1 MTGRELTMS
10 DYVAMFRR
18 RWLLITILTLVGGPL
33 AYGVARILPT
43 VFKSTTVVLVEEQSV
58 PRDIIEP
65 VDQTDIGQRLASMQ
79 QQILS
84 RSHLEPIIR
93 QLNLYPNDIDRVPM
107 EDLVR
112 RLQNAIDV
120 TPVLPM
126 AETRSMNL
134 PGFSVGV
141 TMPNPRTAQQ
151 VCTAVTSLFIQQ
163 NLQLRQQHSEG
174 TTQFLSQQMDNAK
187 AQLDAQDA
195 KLAAF
200 QRAHMGDLPDE
211 EQTNL
216 NLLVGLNSQLD
227 ASTQALS
234 RAQQDKSFAES
245 MLSQELAAWQSSQTG
260 HSPDTLQ
267 DQMAVLQGRLADL
280 RTKYTDDYPDVV
292 KAEHAIA
299 LLQARITKEEESQTS
314 ESAGASATSTTT
326 ASATAAPKKTPNT
339 ADEPPQ
345 ITQLRAQIHSYDQV
359 IAENTRE
366 QQKVKQQIG
375 EYEARVQSS
384 PAIEQDY
391 KELTRGYQT
400 ALETYNEL
408 QKKRDDSAIA
418 TRLEREQEG
427 EQFTILDPANL
438 PDKPS
443 FPDRVKFTLSGFGG
457 GFALGL
463 GLAMLFELRDT
474 SLRTERDVEM
484 VLHLPVLC
492 VLPTIDPLSQN
503 KSNAPR
509 LQAGSMERLQLGTR
523 S

>member
-1 MTGRELTMS
+1 MTGRELTMA

-18 RWLLITILTLVGGPL
+18 RWILIAVLTLIGGPL
-33 AYGVARILPT
+33 AYGVARVLPT
-43 VFKSTTVVLVEEQSV
+43 VFKSTTVVLVEESSV
-58 PRDIIEP
+58 PRDIVEP

-84 RSHLEPIIR
+84 RSRLEPIIR
-93 QLNLYPNDIDRVPM
+93 QLNLYPNDVDRVPM
-107 EDLVR
+107 EELVR
-112 RLQNAIDV
+112 RLQGTIDV
-120 TPVLPM
+120 TAVQPM
-126 AETRSMNL
+126 AETRAMNL
-134 PGFSVGV
+134 PGFSVSV
-141 TMPNPRTAQQ
+141 TMANPRTAQQ
-151 VCTAVTSLFIQQ
+151 VCTAITSLFIEE
-163 NLQLRQQHSEG
+163 NLRLRQQHSEG
-174 TTQFLSQQMDNAK
+174 TTQFLSQQMQDAK

-200 QRAHMGDLPDE
+200 QGRYMGDLPDE

-216 NLLVGLNSQLD
+216 NLLMGLNSQLD

-234 RAQQDKSFAES
+234 RAQQDKSFWES
-245 MLSQELAAWQSSQTG
+245 QLSQQVSAWQATQTG
-260 HSPDTLQ
+260 HDPETLQ
-267 DQMAVLQGRLADL
+267 DQLAALQGKLADL
-280 RTKYTDDYPDVV
+280 ETKYTDDYPDVV
-292 KAEHAIA
+292 KTKHVIA
-299 LLQARITKEEESQTS
+299 DLQVKIAQEQAQKGQSASTATTKK
-314 ESAGASATSTTT
+314 
-326 ASATAAPKKTPNT
+326 APTP

-366 QQKVKQQIG
+366 QQKIKEQIS
-375 EYEARVQSS
+375 EYQARVQSS
-384 PAIEQDY
+384 PAIEQQY

-400 ALETYNEL
+400 ALDTYNEL
-408 QKKRDDSAIA
+408 QRKRDDSAMA

-463 GLAMLFELRDT
+463 GLAILFEMRDT

-484 VLHLPVLC
+484 TLHLPVLC
-492 VLPTIDPLSQN
+492 VLPTVDPLS
-503 KSNAPR
+503 SVSRPR
-509 LQAGSMERLQLGTR
+509 LQPSREERLQLGTR

>member
-1 MTGRELTMS
+1 MTGRELTMG

-18 RWLLITILTLVGGPL
+18 RWLLIAILTLVGGPL

-84 RSHLEPIIR
+84 RSRLEPIIR

-112 RLQNAIDV
+112 RLQGAIDV
-120 TPVLPM
+120 TAVQPM
-126 AETRSMNL
+126 AETRAMNL
-134 PGFSVGV
+134 PGFSVSV

-151 VCTAVTSLFIQQ
+151 VCTAVTSLFIQE

-200 QRAHMGDLPDE
+200 QRSHMGDLPDE

-245 MLSQELAAWQSSQTG
+245 MLSEQLAAWQASQTG
-260 HSPDTLQ
+260 HGPDTLQ
-267 DQMAVLQGRLADL
+267 DQMAALQGRLADL

-292 KAEHAIA
+292 KTEHAIA
-299 LLQARITKEEESQTS
+299 LLQARIAKEEESQAKEDS
-314 ESAGASATSTTT
+314 QTTT
-326 ASATAAPKKTPNT
+326 QSASVTPKKTPNA

-359 IAENTRE
+359 IAENTKE

-384 PAIEQDY
+384 PVIEQEY

-443 FPDRVKFTLSGFGG
+443 FPDRMKFTLSGFGG
-457 GFALGL
+457 GLALGL

-484 VLHLPVLC
+484 ILHLPVLC
-492 VLPTIDPLSQN
+492 VLPTVDPLSQN

-509 LQAGSMERLQLGTR
+509 LQASPMERMQLGTR
-523 S
+523 N